1 MSEYQVFVKTSAD
14 GRIVAVN
21 SNAFLVDTSGWTQVD
36 SGVGDKFHHAQNNY
50 LPKPIADESGVFQ
63 YEYINSSIV
72 ERSAEEKEKDYAQTS
87 SVMPTLDER
96 VSSLEREVMKL

>member
-1 MSEYQVFVKTSAD
+1 MSEYQVFVKTAAD

-21 SNAFLVDTSGWTQVD
+21 SSAFLVDTSGWTQVD

-50 LPKPIADESGVFQ
+50 LPKPIADDRGVFQ
-63 YEYINSSIV
+63 YKCINKSIV

-87 SVMPTLDER
+87 GVMPTLAER
-96 VSSLEREVMKL
+96 VSSLEKEVMNL